1 MEIGKESL
9 QTPSQ
14 NLMGKKMYMLFLM
27 YVYSKKRQRLL
38 ILTDLYLTTAWT

>member
-1 MEIGKESL
+1 METGKEGL

-27 YVYSKKRQRLL
+27 YAYSERKKRQ
-38 ILTDLYLTTAWT
+38 